1 MNNNQVALL
10 TQLIAVGGVF
20 LSPNVFFSVAFLI
33 VCGLAAFGYEK
44 EETTT

>member
-1 MNNNQVALL
+1 MKHNDLVLLTEFVAL
-10 TQLIAVGGVF
+10 GGAY
-20 LSPNVFFSVAFLI
+20 LSPNVFLSVAFLI